1 MIQLNY
7 SLTESVEGKTYMSKK
22 IISILC
28 VILLLLSIIAC
39 SRGEDSSA
47 IGNGV
52 SENEIFKEIVYT
64 NTPDITP
71 ELYIQF
77 DVNPSVGFYVDKENS
92 YPVCGVVYNNM
103 DAKEM
108 LEGVNLV
115 DIPLADAYA
124 ALYFNFY
131 RAGYYTED
139 ESGRHIDIN
148 TTYYNV
154 GKSLGDNEYELIPVQ
169 DTSLDENIEKIAE
182 CLDLIT
188 EVGAT
193 KVNSGDGLQADFMDD
208 NHSPEYDNLVEY
220 FNTNGNLPDT
230 ENNPENNERQSHF
243 EACPECGGNGF
254 ETATCDKCGGTG
266 TAECELCNGTGW
278 LACDL
283 CDGNGYMMCTDCAVP
298 GKEPDVKGN
307 GLCNGCNGTGICKYC
322 GGAGCAE
329 CDYQTGVTCKGC
341 AGSGICGHCNG
352 TGISRTCPRCFG
364 HFGQMVCNGC
374 SGEGQCN
381 CPRCNGEGKIGDAP
395 CHVCGGSG
403 QMEVFD

>member
-1 MIQLNY
+1 M
-7 SLTESVEGKTYMSKK
+7 TKSKK

-28 VILLLLSIIAC
+28 VILLLISMIAC
-39 SRGEDSSA
+39 GKGGDGSSVDGAELQEDD
-47 IGNGV
+47 G
-52 SENEIFKEIVYT
+52 FKEIVYT
-64 NTPDITP
+64 QTPDITP
-71 ELYIQF
+71 EWYIQF
-77 DVNPSVGFYVDKENS
+77 DVNPSVGFYVDRENS
-92 YPVCGVVYNNM
+92 YPVCGVVYNNR

-108 LEGVNLV
+108 LEDVNLV
-115 DIPLADAYA
+115 DAALADAYA
-124 ALYFNFY
+124 SLYFNFY
-131 RAGYYTED
+131 RAGYVTED
-139 ESGRHIDIN
+139 ENGRHLDIKI
-148 TTYYNV
+148 TYYNV
-154 GKSLGDNEYELIPVQ
+154 GEPLGENDYEHILIE
-169 DTSLDENIEKIAE
+169 DTSVDAGLAKIVE
-182 CLDLIT
+182 CFSIIN

-220 FNTNGNLPDT
+220 FNTNGSTPNMG
-230 ENNPENNERQSHF
+230 PENEPEEPEHHSHF
-243 EACPECGGNGF
+243 E
-254 ETATCDKCGGTG
+254 TCTSCEGTG
-266 TAECELCNGTGW
+266 RETVICDNCDGTGIASCELCHGTGW

-341 AGSGICGHCNG
+341 AGSGVCGHCNG

-364 HFGQMVCNGC
+364 HFGQMMCNGC
-374 SGEGQCN
+374 NGEGQNN
-381 CPRCNGEGKIGDAP
+381 CPRCNGEGKIEDAP